1 MSSLSHVQ
9 YVTEST
15 AQPSLKGTVR
25 QTCTHMS
32 PGRQHNI
39 QGLGGRRLP
48 ARLVS
53 SRFEKDRTQAAFSP
67 SPVSWRLAVRKSC
80 CSVVSRTLVERC
92 GGSSLPP
99 LGATCRTY
107 KGNYPDIHF
116 FLDSTRIFACAFRL
130 RGRRAAA
137 SPMRLP
143 CAMVDTFQPRR
154 RHFALSSPAGQMSQ
168 VPCAL
173 RFLLSGK
180 VLSSFFPVLRSPLI
194 AAAGLV
200 KASCSY
206 FTIVL

>member
-1 MSSLSHVQ
+1 M
-9 YVTEST
+9 Y
-15 AQPSLKGTVR
+15 GR
-25 QTCTHMS
+25 TCTIVPCVHVCMHL
-32 PGRQHNI
+32 R
-39 QGLGGRRLP
+39 
-48 ARLVS
+48 AEA
-53 SRFEKDRTQAAFSP
+53 RFEKDRTQAAFPP

-143 CAMVDTFQPRR
+143 CAMVDTFQPCWADVPGSLCFAVSSFWESTFFIFSCAEVSSDCRR
-154 RHFALSSPAGQMSQ
+154 RSRQGFVLILYNCIVGKR
-168 VPCAL
+168 
-173 RFLLSGK
+173 RFLMATTRTLFQSLLARRK
-180 VLSSFFPVLRSPLI
+180 RFHTAVM
-194 AAAGLV
+194 
-200 KASCSY
+200 
-206 FTIVL
+206 IVF